1 MEFSSNRGHLL
12 AKTGGEPF
20 LLNRAHADILKLVC
34 RWCIGGTAS
43 YSRCGLA
50 QTKKRLEDTAT
61 GLFCNISLNQM
72 PGRMVSALPHVDLH
86 TTACHLKLKPK
97 DFQITSKHWARNPSY
112 IWHYSTSLC
121 ETHGSSFRWLNPRWR
136 PRTHLRT
143 EACGRWGRKP
153 PSYELWRSWV
163 HDSLMIAILG

>member
-1 MEFSSNRGHLL
+1 VEFSSNRGHLL

-34 RWCIGGTAS
+34 RWCIRGTAS

-121 ETHGSSFRWLNPRWR
+121 ETHGSSFFQMAQSKVETKNSSSNWSVRKMR
-136 PRTHLRT
+136 PKATQ
-143 EACGRWGRKP
+143 
-153 PSYELWRSWV
+153 LWAMAVMGTW
-163 HDSLMIAILG
+163 